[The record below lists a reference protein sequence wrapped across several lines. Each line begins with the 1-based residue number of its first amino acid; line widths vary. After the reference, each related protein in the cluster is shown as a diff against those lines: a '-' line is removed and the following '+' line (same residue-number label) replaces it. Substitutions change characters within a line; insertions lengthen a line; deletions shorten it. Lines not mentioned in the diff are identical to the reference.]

1 MKKTIFAAALTVLM
15 TAMSFA
21 GDFDL
26 STMDSSRIAASK
38 AVAVTAGQPVEGQQ
52 PATRKPNLAAAAL
65 DMTIKLPFK
74 TISAKIAEMQMAKIK
89 AIDPKAPILFRQGDH
104 IAFSNVAVGYNGFE
118 VEPTILLKPYF
129 EGNNKLAIKVMK
141 IEADIAFGPRAELD
155 KDGLMEMVM
164 TKITTGMLESMDAAF
179 VTNKVALK
187 AKDVLTFSY
196 DRKSWTIHA
205 TVAPTFIAPLLP
217 GLISNVSL
225 TAFGFDNEGF
235 ALSVKTGSGASIAN
249 MPGYNLAMSDGLIT
263 NFLLK
268 FTAGSDFT
276 LIPGGKYDGGVKFRA
291 DGRMELAGKV
301 HVVSM
306 PLKPNVY
313 FIVEMTPVLTAD
325 NTLSLRFDKITVEK
339 AYGIGVPGFLNNW
352 LQGTIIKN
360 VVNVV
365 TSNAELAKVMTS
377 KQLDKK
383 TVQLTLKNSAF
394 LPSFAN
400 GAVIKKLK
408 FGNGLMFLG
417 FEL

>member
-1 MKKTIFAAALTVLM
+1 
-15 TAMSFA
+15 
-21 GDFDL
+21 
-26 STMDSSRIAASK
+26 
-38 AVAVTAGQPVEGQQ
+38 
-52 PATRKPNLAAAAL
+52 
-65 DMTIKLPFK
+65 MTIKLPFK

-164 TKITTGMLESMDAAF
+164 TKITTGMLESMDTAFAA
-179 VTNKVALK
+179 NKVALR
-187 AKDVLTFSY
+187 AKDVLTFAY

-205 TVAPTFIAPLLP
+205 SVAPTFIAPLLP

-225 TAFGFDNEGF
+225 TAFGFDDEGF

-313 FIVEMTPVLTAD
+313 FIVEMTPILTAD
-325 NTLSLRFDKITVEK
+325 NTLSLRFEKVTVEK